1 MTDEDVSSQIS
12 RLEDEIEQLAGT
24 IGSCRKIMRVSKL
37 AIMLGVLWIGAL
49 ATGVFS
55 PGPLS
60 LIAATAAVLY
70 GIVGYGSNLSTLR
83 QSMGKMREAEGAR
96 RELISM
102 IDFQMI
108 EPNAL
113 RNPRLH

>member
-24 IGSCRKIMRVSKL
+24 IQSCRKIMWFSKM
-37 AIMLGVLWIGAL
+37 AVALGVLWIGAL
-49 ATGVFS
+49 ATGIYS
-55 PGPLS
+55 WEPLS
-60 LIAATAAVLY
+60 FIGATAAVLY
-70 GIVGYGSNLSTLR
+70 GIVGYGSNWSTLR
-83 QSMGKMREAEGAR
+83 QSMGKLREAEGAR